1 MDSTVVGALVFAV
14 LFGAGLLGVRVRAA
28 LPEDHLSTETKDAVK
43 VGMGLVATMAALV
56 LGLVVASTKGAYD
69 AEKGE
74 VTQMA
79 AKIVFL
85 DRVLANYGSETA
97 ETRDLLRRSV
107 GSAINRM
114 WPDRKIAQVAQLDP
128 SATSGEAF
136 FNSIQQLS
144 PQNDA
149 QRSLKSQAVQ
159 VTTDVGQMRWLLF
172 EQTESSISVAML
184 IVLIAWLAIIF
195 TSVALFALTIGCA
208 STSTS
213 TQNRENM
220 LVASGFKMITPKT
233 TAQQQK
239 LQNLPP
245 GKVTMIQKGGKTYYV
260 FPDPAHN
267 RAYVGRPREYQAYQQ
282 LRATNTL
289 VAENLETA
297 EMYQDAEVQWS
308 LWGGWGECFGS
319 FGPIAGPWRY

>member
-1 MDSTVVGALVFAV
+1 MNSAITAAIVFAC
-14 LFGAGLLGVRVRAA
+14 LFGAGLLGVRVRAI
-28 LPEDHLSTETKDAVK
+28 LPENHLNPETKDAVK

-56 LGLVVASTKGAYD
+56 LGLLVASTKGAYD
-69 AEKGE
+69 NQKNE

-107 GSAINRM
+107 ASAISRM
-114 WPDRKIAQVAQLDP
+114 WPDGKTSQPAQLDP

-172 EQTESSISVAML
+172 EQTETSISLAML

-195 TSVALFALTIGCA
+195 TSVGLFAPPNATVIVAL
-208 STSTS
+208 
-213 TQNRENM
+213 M
-220 LVASGFKMITPKT
+220 LSALSVAGAIFLILELDMPFDGVIQISPTP
-233 TAQQQK
+233 
-239 LQNLPP
+239 
-245 GKVTMIQKGGKTYYV
+245 M
-260 FPDPAHN
+260 HN
-267 RAYVGRPREYQAYQQ
+267 ALNHLGH
-282 LRATNTL
+282 
-289 VAENLETA
+289 
-297 EMYQDAEVQWS
+297 
-308 LWGGWGECFGS
+308 
-319 FGPIAGPWRY
+319 

>member
-1 MDSTVVGALVFAV
+1 MTSTIIAAIVFAC
-14 LFGAGLLGVRVRAA
+14 LFGAGLLGVRVRAI
-28 LPEDHLSTETKDAVK
+28 LPENHLNPDTKDAVK

-56 LGLVVASTKGAYD
+56 LGLLVASTKGAYD
-69 AEKGE
+69 AQKAE

-114 WPDRKIAQVAQLDP
+114 WPDGKISQPAQLDP

-172 EQTESSISVAML
+172 EQTESSISLPML

-195 TSVALFALTIGCA
+195 MSVGLFAPPNATVIVALMLSALSVAGAIFLILELDMPFDGVIQISSAPMRNALNHLG
-208 STSTS
+208 
-213 TQNRENM
+213 
-220 LVASGFKMITPKT
+220 
-233 TAQQQK
+233 
-239 LQNLPP
+239 
-245 GKVTMIQKGGKTYYV
+245 
-260 FPDPAHN
+260 H
-267 RAYVGRPREYQAYQQ
+267 
-282 LRATNTL
+282 
-289 VAENLETA
+289 
-297 EMYQDAEVQWS
+297 
-308 LWGGWGECFGS
+308 
-319 FGPIAGPWRY
+319 